1 MSQDAQTVLIVDDE
15 PQILRFLGPALS
27 AAGYA
32 VVTASAGKAAIE
44 AMAGSPPEAMILDLG
59 LPDIDGK
66 EVIARVREFS
76 TVPIIV
82 LSARDLEA
90 EKIAALDLGADDFV
104 NKPVGVG
111 ELLARLRA
119 TLRARQR
126 LTAGSSKLTAGD
138 LEIDFTA
145 RRLFLEG
152 DEVKL
157 SPWEYALPLTLP
169 PTLGGVVTHKQVIA
183 AVWGADSDV
192 DAQFVRVL
200 VAQLR
205 SKLEAE
211 PSAPRYVLTEPGVGY
226 RLAPDE
232 RAGK

>member
-90 EKIAALDLGADDFV
+90 EKIAALDLGAYDFV

-138 LEIDFTA
+138 LEIDFSA
-145 RRLFLEG
+145 RRVFLEG

-157 SPWEYALPLTLP
+157 SPREYALLRTLAAHV
-169 PTLGGVVTHKQVIA
+169 GGVVTHKQVIA

>member
-138 LEIDFTA
+138 LEIDFSA
-145 RRLFLEG
+145 RRVFLEG

-157 SPWEYALPLTLP
+157 SPREYALLRTLAAHV
-169 PTLGGVVTHKQVIA
+169 GGVVTHKQVIA

>member
-1 MSQDAQTVLIVDDE
+1 MTQAEQTVLIVDDE
-15 PQILRFLGPALS
+15 PQILRFLSPALS
-27 AAGYA
+27 AAGYTVA
-32 VVTASAGKAAIE
+32 TAAAGKPALDAIAAH
-44 AMAGSPPEAMILDLG
+44 APDAVILDLG

-76 TVPIIV
+76 NVPIIV

-104 NKPVGVG
+104 NKPIGVG
-111 ELLARLRA
+111 ELLARVRA

-126 LTAGSSKLTAGD
+126 VTTGASKLVAGD
-138 LEIDFTA
+138 LELDFAA
-145 RRLFLEG
+145 RRVFLQGE
-152 DEVKL
+152 EVKL
-157 SPWEYALPLTLP
+157 SPREYALLRTLAAHV
-169 PTLGGVVTHKQVIA
+169 GGVVTHRQVIA
-183 AVWGADSDV
+183 AVWGADSEV

>member
-1 MSQDAQTVLIVDDE
+1 MSQAPQTVLIVDDE
-15 PQILRFLGPALS
+15 PQILRFLAPALT
-27 AAGYA
+27 AAGYTVA
-32 VVTASAGKAAIE
+32 TAGTGKEALDAA
-44 AMAGSPPEAMILDLG
+44 STHPPDSMILDLG

-76 TVPIIV
+76 NVPIIV

-126 LTAGSSKLTAGD
+126 LTAGASRLTAGD
-138 LEIDFTA
+138 LEIDFAA
-145 RRLFLEG
+145 RRVFLLGE
-152 DEVKL
+152 EVKL
-157 SPWEYALPLTLP
+157 SPREFALLRTLAAHV
-169 PTLGGVVTHKQVIA
+169 GGVVTHKQVIA
-183 AVWGADSDV
+183 AVWGADSEV

-211 PSAPRYVLTEPGVGY
+211 PSAPRFVLTEPGVGY
-226 RLAPDE
+226 RLAADE

>member
-138 LEIDFTA
+138 LEIDFSA
-145 RRLFLEG
+145 RRVFLEG

-157 SPWEYALPLTLP
+157 SPREYALLRTLAAHV
-169 PTLGGVVTHKQVIA
+169 GGVVTHKQVIA

-211 PSAPRYVLTEPGVGY
+211 PSTPRYVLTEPGVGY

-232 RAGK
+232 RTGK